1 MLLLLFC
8 NQELFDQYQVKIP
21 ETWDDMMDAV
31 KTFRANGVTPLVLGA
46 KDAWHIGMIQNALA
60 VRTAGPEYVNAAL
73 SGEATMNCEEI
84 IRSAQLL
91 VDLNHADA
99 FCNGTLGISSE
110 EAQEEFYMGMVAM
123 YFGGSWCASGCDSE
137 DNDLVGKVTV
147 TTLPVVDGGKG
158 DATTYSGGVIDFMMV
173 NAATEHPDEAFDFAY
188 GMTKYMSQ
196 ECYKIGDSLPAWK
209 LPDIDESEVSPTL
222 IAIKNLIQDSTGYV
236 LAWDTFL
243 AGAAIDAHYQ
253 ALQALIADTMTPEEF
268 AVAMDEAVKA
278 MYAK

>member
-1 MLLLLFC
+1 
-8 NQELFDQYQVKIP
+8 
-21 ETWDDMMDAV
+21 
-31 KTFRANGVTPLVLGA
+31 
-46 KDAWHIGMIQNALA
+46 
-60 VRTAGPEYVNAAL
+60 
-73 SGEATMNCEEI
+73 
-84 IRSAQLL
+84 
-91 VDLNHADA
+91 
-99 FCNGTLGISSE
+99 
-110 EAQEEFYMGMVAM
+110 
-123 YFGGSWCASGCDSE
+123 
-137 DNDLVGKVTV
+137 
-147 TTLPVVDGGKG
+147 
-158 DATTYSGGVIDFMMV
+158 
-173 NAATEHPDEAFDFAY
+173 
-188 GMTKYMSQ
+188 MTKYMSQ